1 MILARVDGV
10 VSATISHPSLHGCR
24 TIVCQPL
31 DEQGREEGTPI
42 LAIDPY
48 GAGMHQCVILST
60 DGSAAR
66 EFVKDQKSPLRNIII
81 AIADPAENPEPPSS
95 AIR

>member
-10 VSATISHPSLHGCR
+10 VTATVSHPSMHGCR

-31 DEQGREEGTPI
+31 DAEGRDEGMPI
-42 LAIDPY
+42 LAIDPLS
-48 GAGMHQCVILST
+48 AGMHQRVILST

-66 EFVKDQKSPLRNIII
+66 ELVKDQKSPLRNIII
-81 AIADPAENPEPPSS
+81 AIADAAEDPAQPSS

>member
-1 MILARVDGV
+1 M
-10 VSATISHPSLHGCR
+10 HGCR

-31 DEQGREEGTPI
+31 DDQGREEGMPI
-42 LAIDPY
+42 LAIDPHS
-48 GAGMHQCVILST
+48 AGMHQRVILST

-81 AIADPAENPEPPSS
+81 AIADSAPE
-95 AIR
+95 AAQ